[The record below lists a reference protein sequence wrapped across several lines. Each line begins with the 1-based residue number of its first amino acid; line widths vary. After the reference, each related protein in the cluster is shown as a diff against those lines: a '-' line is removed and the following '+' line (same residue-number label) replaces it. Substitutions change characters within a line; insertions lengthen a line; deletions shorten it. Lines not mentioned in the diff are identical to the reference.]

1 MGLREEDMSE
11 LADIINDAI
20 LKNQDKET
28 LIERVAKLS
37 AKADNN

>member
-1 MGLREEDMSE
+1 MGLKEEDMSE

-20 LKNQDKET
+20 LKKQDKEK